1 MEEPLFTMV
10 GQENPVKMTENK
22 VDEKVLA
29 LLKAVKANDVDAVK
43 AQLENGS
50 SPDSRKSPAKKNA
63 LMIAASRGYSDVTAV
78 LLEAGAKTS
87 PTEMLMNSALH
98 FACIAGVVRSVE
110 LIIEA
115 GCELNKPNA
124 FHKTPLMVAIM
135 HNRLEVV
142 KLLLNKDPLL
152 RVGFLYSDDSELTLA
167 CQQSDLRIATYL
179 LDNFKPIVGIKNE
192 LQIALLRAVVQHRP
206 DVLNLLSGYG
216 ADIDYMDMF
225 LDPPIF
231 TAIRAKDPM
240 ILQHVLDLGANVNK
254 KCFGGDTPLLFAISH
269 DNETGVRML
278 IKKGAHVNA
287 KAARARLEEL
297 KIETNK
303 RLESMIT
310 AVEVVIRDA
319 KKNNG
324 GRKEEDKKKQAG
336 EQTEEQTKE
345 QTDEQTE
352 EKKVVQIEGQQVE
365 HSEESKVEKR
375 NCEQKEEED
384 TDDDDGEEE
393 DDANEDKNVN
403 EGEEKK

>member
-1 MEEPLFTMV
+1 
-10 GQENPVKMTENK
+10 MTDNK
-22 VDEKVLA
+22 VDEKTLA
-29 LLKAVKANDVDAVK
+29 LLKAVKANDVEAVK

-63 LMIAASRGYSDVTAV
+63 LMIAASRGYSDVIAV
-78 LLEAGAKTS
+78 LLNAGAKTS

-110 LIIEA
+110 LIIET

-240 ILQHVLDLGANVNK
+240 ILQYVLDLGADVNK

-278 IKKGAHVNA
+278 IKKGATVDEE
-287 KAARARLEEL
+287 AARTRLEEL
-297 KIETNK
+297 RIETNK

-319 KKNNG
+319 KKSNG
-324 GRKEEDKKKQAG
+324 GKKGESKEKQAG
-336 EQTEEQTKE
+336 AQTEERTKEQTKEQTEEQTEEKNV
-345 QTDEQTE
+345 EQTE
-352 EKKVVQIEGQQVE
+352 EQQEE
-365 HSEESKVEKR
+365 HSGESKVEKQ
-375 NCEQKEEED
+375 NYEQKEEED
-384 TDDDDGEEE
+384 ADGNAEK
-393 DDANEDKNVN
+393 DDANEDKQNDK
-403 EGEEKK
+403 EGKEKE